1 MPKATPYVRARSSVL
16 KGEVVFGVGVYDE
29 LAACGVVV
37 VVVGGGRAHAHLWY
51 GSSPNV
57 GMQ

>member
-1 MPKATPYVRARSSVL
+1 MHATVL
-16 KGEVVFGVGVYDE
+16 ECKVLVFNTVGVGVYDK

-51 GSSPNV
+51 ESSPNV